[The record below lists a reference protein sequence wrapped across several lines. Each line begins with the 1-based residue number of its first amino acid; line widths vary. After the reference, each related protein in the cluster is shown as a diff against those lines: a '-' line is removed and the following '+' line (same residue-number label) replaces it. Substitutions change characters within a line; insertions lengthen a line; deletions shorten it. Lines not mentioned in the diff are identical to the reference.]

1 MTSGEAGE
9 VQQLSVPL
17 LRDQERVMCALSWQM
32 KPDRTYSI
40 HLDGPDGPLA
50 RTGNDLF
57 QALQQI
63 RQELESGGWLIA
75 VQGARKDA
83 YPTGMVRDMIGAR
96 RVYILR
102 AGQQAER
109 EHLVD
114 IFAEA
119 AADSLGTVEQQTNY
133 YREWR
138 LSLKR

>member
-1 MTSGEAGE
+1 MN
-9 VQQLSVPL
+9 
-17 LRDQERVMCALSWQM
+17 
-32 KPDRTYSI
+32 PDRTYSI
-40 HLDGPDGPLA
+40 NLDGPDEPVA
-50 RTGNDLF
+50 CTGNDLF
-57 QALQQI
+57 QVLQEI
-63 RQELESGGWLIA
+63 RQELEPRGWLIA

-102 AGQQAER
+102 VGQQVKR

-138 LSLKR
+138 LSLKQ

>member
-1 MTSGEAGE
+1 MTSDKAGE
-9 VQQLSVPL
+9 VQQLDVPM
-17 LRDQERVMCALSWQM
+17 LRDQERVVCALRWWVN
-32 KPDRTYSI
+32 PDRSYSI
-40 HLDGPDGPLA
+40 NLDGPDGPVA
-50 RTGNDLF
+50 STGSDLF
-57 QALQQI
+57 QALQGI
-63 RQELESGGWLIA
+63 RQEMEPRGWFIA

-83 YPTGMVRDMIGAR
+83 YPTGMLRDMIGAR

-102 AGQQAER
+102 VGQQAER
-109 EHLVD
+109 EHLVG